1 MIKEGNLEDIARQI
15 RGELVKISNK
25 ANTPHLGSSLSCV
38 DILVAAYWSVLNLEP
53 ENPEDP
59 NRDRLVFSKGH
70 AATTL
75 YLVLNLKGI
84 LSDAALESYAKS
96 GGLLPEHPV
105 YGSSPGIE
113 ATSGSLGHGLP
124 LGLGIALSSRINK
137 KNYRVYVVM
146 SDGECNEGSVWEA
159 AMLAPSQQLDNLVV
173 IVDSNQWQATGRT
186 EEITGKSS
194 LKDKFE
200 AFGWSGYEV
209 DGHDVNTLSEV
220 LQKIPDGSGK
230 PVAVIANTIKGKGVS
245 FMEDD
250 NNWHYRIPTDE
261 EVEKALKE
269 IGVT

>member
-1 MIKEGNLEDIARQI
+1 MINKGNLEDIARRI
-15 RGELVKISNK
+15 RGGLVKISNK

-38 DILVAAYWSVLNLEP
+38 DILVAAYWGVLHIDPNK
-53 ENPEDP
+53 PEDP

-75 YLVLNLKGI
+75 YLALNLKGI
-84 LSDAALESYAKS
+84 LSDATLETYAKS

-113 ATSGSLGHGLP
+113 ATSGSVGHGLP
-124 LGLGIALSSRINK
+124 IGLGIALSARINK

-159 AMLAPSQQLDNLVV
+159 AMLAPSQNLDNLVV
-173 IVDSNQWQATGRT
+173 IVDSNHWQATGRT

-200 AFGWSGYEV
+200 AFGWSGYEI
-209 DGHDVNTLSEV
+209 DGHDLNALVAV

-261 EVEKALKE
+261 EVKKALQE
-269 IGVT
+269 IGLK